1 MKCNTGRGKNFQ
13 WGSPAEAFS
22 GARVDLAD
30 NSIEFILCNA
40 VEIAA
45 FREIEAKKAIR
56 ILVCTALPGLM
67 RFGKVY
73 RRIQFLL
80 HLMKLGE
87 L

>member
-13 WGSPAEAFS
+13 WGSPAKAFS

-30 NSIEFILCNA
+30 NSIEFILCNV

-45 FREIEAKKAIR
+45 FREIEAKNT
-56 ILVCTALPGLM
+56 VCIFICAALPGFM
-67 RFGKVY
+67 RFSKVY
-73 RRIQFLL
+73 RCIQFLL
-80 HLMKLGE
+80 HGMKLGE